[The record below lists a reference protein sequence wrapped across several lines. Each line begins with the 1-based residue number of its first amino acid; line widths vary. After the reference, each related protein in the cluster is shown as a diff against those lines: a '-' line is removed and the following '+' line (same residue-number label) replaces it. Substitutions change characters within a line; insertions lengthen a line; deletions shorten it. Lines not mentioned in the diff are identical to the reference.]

1 MENPGTAYSRAA
13 AYVKQKNDAAPL
25 LPPETCGPTIMDDDT
40 ISNILSSEGSEKD
53 GVEVRLQCWD
63 FPGQEEYALLNQI
76 FFSERAIYLVFFDM
90 TGKMDEEW
98 RHICFWLWAIG
109 MFSRKKNAKPP
120 ILLLGTKA
128 GEPRKLDELELQKR
142 LVDLQEKVP
151 WLKEQLQLHPN
162 GLRDR
167 NCFWLFPIENKGAS
181 SEVFIRPLRRHL
193 QHMVLQFVTP
203 RDSLEADDD
212 AVAGLVGVQA
222 KLYPLAW
229 LQAHDLL
236 TRLGSGFRLFGTL
249 FVALKKLNSGICGF
263 FYV

>member
-1 MENPGTAYSRAA
+1 
-13 AYVKQKNDAAPL
+13 
-25 LPPETCGPTIMDDDT
+25 
-40 ISNILSSEGSEKD
+40 
-53 GVEVRLQCWD
+53 
-63 FPGQEEYALLNQI
+63 
-76 FFSERAIYLVFFDM
+76 M

-109 MFSRKKNAKPP
+109 MFSKKKNAKPP

-142 LVDLQEKVP
+142 LDDLQEKVP

-162 GLRDR
+162 GLRNR
-167 NCFWLFPIENKGAS
+167 NCFWLFPIENKGTS
-181 SEVFIRPLRRHL
+181 SEAFIRPLRRHL

-203 RDSLEADDD
+203 RDSLEVDDD
-212 AVAGLVGVQA
+212 AEPGLGMQA